1 MTKTYDIEEQAEEQ
15 GMTGYLRQGMLLGHL
30 WSCKVEALPVMDGSN
45 YSTDKLIIRVAHPTK
60 DTTLV
65 YTLVTESVVEERASS

>member
-1 MTKTYDIEEQAEEQ
+1 MSTDIDELAEEQ

-30 WSCKVEALPVMDGSN
+30 WGGKIEALAMVNEDN
-45 YSTDKLIIRVAHPTK
+45 HDVYSPNKLIIKMPHPTR

-65 YTLVTESVVEERASS
+65 YTLVTESVVEE